1 MSSLAEETESKYPE
15 ILVDLRDNLT
25 EILIEGG
32 AEPIQ
37 AKDFAFAAAE
47 KIRKKWQGL
56 AVYIPKG
63 RDWELS
69 QRDMEIW
76 RRFNGDNRHLLCR
89 EFEITEQRLYQIV
102 ARVRAEEIERR
113 QLKLFG

>member
-1 MSSLAEETESKYPE
+1 MNNLAEETESKYPE

-25 EILIEGG
+25 EILTAAG
-32 AEPIQ
+32 AEPVK
-37 AKDFAFAAAE
+37 AKEFAAAAAE

-69 QRDMEIW
+69 QRDLEIY
-76 RRFNGDNRHLLCR
+76 RRFNGDNRHALCR
-89 EFEITEQRLYQIV
+89 EYEITEQRLYQIV
-102 ARVRAEEIERR
+102 ARVRAEEVERR